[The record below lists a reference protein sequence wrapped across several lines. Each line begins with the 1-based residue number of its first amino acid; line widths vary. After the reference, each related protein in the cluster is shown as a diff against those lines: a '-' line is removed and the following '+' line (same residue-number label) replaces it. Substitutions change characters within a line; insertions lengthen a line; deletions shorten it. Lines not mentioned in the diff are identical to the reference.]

1 MRFSTPRDG
10 TREFVACLTAGGHQA
25 PGMREKVADK
35 QQRASAIIDRLDA
48 AMPEAKIEL
57 DYRTPLELLVAVALS
72 AQTTDKRV
80 NLVTPALFAAFPTAA
95 HYARATPKTLQPYIK
110 TVGLFRNKS
119 KNLVALGK
127 QLVAQHGGEVPTSRA
142 ALAELAGVGLK
153 TAGVVAIH
161 LGSDSAFPVDT
172 HVLRLSK
179 RLGLSTKTKPDL
191 VEADLQ
197 KLLPV
202 ARWSKGHQL
211 LIWHGR
217 RVCHARTPEC
227 HRCVV
232 AELCPKRGVKLK
244 KPKPAKR

>member
-1 MRFSTPRDG
+1 
-10 TREFVACLTAGGHQA
+10 
-25 PGMREKVADK
+25 MREKLADK
-35 QQRASAIIDRLDA
+35 QRRAGAIIDRLDA

-57 DYRTPLELLVAVALS
+57 DYRTPLELLVSVMLS

-80 NLVTPALFAAFPTAA
+80 NLVTPALFHDFPTAQ
-95 HYARATPKTLQPYIK
+95 HYARATPERLQRYIK

-119 KNLVALGK
+119 KNLVALGQ
-127 QLVAQHGGEVPTSRA
+127 QLVERFGGEVPTSRA
-142 ALAELAGVGLK
+142 ELTTLAGVGLK

-179 RLGLSTKTKPDL
+179 RMGLSTHDTPDE

-197 KLLPV
+197 KLFPV
-202 ARWSKGHQL
+202 ARWAKGHQL
-211 LIWHGR
+211 IIWHGR
-217 RVCHARTPEC
+217 RVCHARSPEC

-232 AELCPKRGVKLK
+232 AELCPKRGVKQK
-244 KPKPAKR
+244 KPTPR